1 MTQPT
6 GPHVSNVRSDRVPQ
20 GVLIVS
26 TLIGS
31 WLGMQA
37 VHEFGHVVGAWL
49 TGGIVERVVLD
60 PFTISRTD
68 VEPNPRPL
76 VVVWTGP
83 LLGALLPVMG
93 WSIAAAFKW
102 PAAFVLRFF
111 AGFCL
116 VANGLYIAVGS
127 FWHIGDCGVMLQHG
141 TSTWQLWLFGVI
153 TVPIGFALWNSQG
166 SHFGLGRD
174 AKPVLPRIAWGACIA
189 AVTLSVIGMGI
200 GR

>member
-6 GPHVSNVRSDRVPQ
+6 VAQASNVRGDRVPQ
-20 GVLIVS
+20 SVLIVS
-26 TLIGS
+26 TLIGA

-83 LLGALLPVMG
+83 LLGAITPVAL
-93 WSIAAAFKW
+93 WSIAAACQW

-127 FWHIGDCGVMLQHG
+127 FWRIGDCGVMLQHG
-141 TSTWQLWLFGVI
+141 ASIWQLWLFGAI
-153 TVPIGFALWNSQG
+153 TVPIGFALWNGQG

-174 AKPVLPRIAWGACIA
+174 ARPVSPRIAWGTCA
-189 AVTLSVIGMGI
+189 AAALLFMIGMVAGP
-200 GR
+200 